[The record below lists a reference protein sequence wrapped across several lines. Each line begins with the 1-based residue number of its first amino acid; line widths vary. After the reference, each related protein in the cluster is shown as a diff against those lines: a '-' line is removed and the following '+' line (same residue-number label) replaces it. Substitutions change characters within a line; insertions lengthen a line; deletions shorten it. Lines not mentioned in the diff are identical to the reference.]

1 MVLRVINCTASM
13 SLLNFGFAKSK
24 ETTTSTSGSREE
36 TESSEEDLSSGML
49 AKV

>member
-1 MVLRVINCTASM
+1 M

-36 TESSEEDLSSGML
+36 TGWRL
-49 AKV
+49 